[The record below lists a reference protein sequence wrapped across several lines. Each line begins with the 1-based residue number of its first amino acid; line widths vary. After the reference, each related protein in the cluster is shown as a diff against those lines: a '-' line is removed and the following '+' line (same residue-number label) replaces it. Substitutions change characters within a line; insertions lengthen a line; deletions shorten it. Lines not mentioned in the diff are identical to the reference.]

1 MLILGLFILLLVS
14 AISQERIN
22 GIIIN
27 RAAALVLLYSFFL
40 SIDTLNV
47 SIIGSGIGVF
57 GGLYQITVVSKIV
70 ECFIYLLGAMIL
82 SNTMLVTRDGINAS
96 TGTTRKEKEGLSL
109 KSEYSIIALFTV
121 VGGILLI
128 TSNDLVSMYLSIE
141 LQSFG
146 LYVLATIYRDS
157 QAATYAGLKYFL
169 LGGLSSGFILLGSS
183 IIYAYTGVTNLES
196 IYLLISSSTETASAS
211 ILSWSPTELFVS
223 GCAQK
228 DLGSFST
235 QSSSLD
241 SVWDRAMSLKNKDGL
256 RVQLFIE
263 IGLLVMT
270 VGFLFKVA
278 SAPFHNWAPDV
289 YDGVPTK
296 VTTWLAI
303 MAKISILTFLLDL
316 VIGFGLAGQS
326 EAFSSLSGETTEA
339 ISASL
344 SSTTIMLVAAVLS
357 LLVGTIVGLAQSRIK
372 RLLAYSTISHVGFL
386 LLAIAINTEDSIE
399 SFIFYLIQYSLTSAN
414 AFFVLIAFG
423 SLSLSLSGDKRLS
436 LDERS
441 NPVNNER
448 DHTAEGEYSPVQFI
462 SQLRGQFNAGN
473 KGASSLLALAMA
485 TILFSMAGIPPLV
498 GFFAKQAVLLSAV
511 KNGFIFLALVGI
523 VTSVISAAYYL
534 RVIKVMVFDKG
545 PFLSKEDKN
554 SKLVG
559 ASSNGRTAGEER
571 AALNL
576 SSLPCYPIFSQE
588 NNKNDNKLEE
598 IKNPLELLLQK
609 SYNGEMSNSLSFS
622 IAILT
627 VLTVFFVLKPSLIL
641 NSAHIMA
648 LSLFYL

>member
-1 MLILGLFILLLVS
+1 MLISGLFILLFIS
-14 AISQERIN
+14 AISQKRIN

-27 RAAALVLLYSFFL
+27 RAAALVLLYSFIL
-40 SIDTLNV
+40 SIYTLNV
-47 SIIGSGIGVF
+47 SVIGSGIGVF
-57 GGLYQITVVSKIV
+57 GGLYQVTVLSKIV
-70 ECFIYLLGAMIL
+70 EGFIYLLGALIL
-82 SNTMLVTRDGINAS
+82 SNTVVTN
-96 TGTTRKEKEGLSL
+96 GLSVISNIGQTAGARS
-109 KSEYSIIALFTV
+109 SEYSIIALFTV

-183 IIYAYTGVTNLES
+183 IIYAYSGVTNLES
-196 IYLLISSSTETASAS
+196 IYLLMSESAANDLSVGLNSETNLTA
-211 ILSWSPTELFVS
+211 LL
-223 GCAQK
+223 
-228 DLGSFST
+228 SFS
-235 QSSSLD
+235 
-241 SVWDRAMSLKNKDGL
+241 KNYQGP
-256 RVQLFIE
+256 VE

-316 VIGFGLAGQS
+316 VIGANASTVNSQIVQP
-326 EAFSSLSGETTEA
+326 SLSLTNLML
-339 ISASL
+339 IASL
-344 SSTTIMLVAAVLS
+344 LS

-423 SLSLSLSGDKRLS
+423 SLSLSLSGGFDGS
-436 LDERS
+436 RS
-441 NPVNNER
+441 SSKNIKSNEKGR
-448 DHTAEGEYSPVQFI
+448 NLILHNEDHSAEAEYSPVQFI
-462 SQLRGQFNAGN
+462 SQLRGQFNALN
-473 KGASSLLALAMA
+473 PSPLLALSMA
-485 TILFSMAGIPPLV
+485 VVLFSMAGIPPLV
-498 GFFAKQAVLLSAV
+498 GFFAKQAVLLAAV

-523 VTSVISAAYYL
+523 ITSVISAAYYL
-534 RVIKVMVFDKG
+534 RVIKVMVFDPYELNANDKS
-545 PFLSKEDKN
+545 LSMR
-554 SKLVG
+554 KLSL
-559 ASSNGRTAGEER
+559 ASLSSNRKSFG
-571 AALNL
+571 
-576 SSLPCYPIFSQE
+576 
-588 NNKNDNKLEE
+588 NNNNIIAK
-598 IKNPLELLLQK
+598 
-609 SYNGEMSNSLSFS
+609 EMLSNSLSFS
-622 IAILT
+622 ISILT
-627 VLTVFFVLKPSLIL
+627 VLTIFFVLKPTYIL

>member
-1 MLILGLFILLLVS
+1 MLISGLFILLLVS

-27 RAAALVLLYSFFL
+27 RAAALVLLYSFIL
-40 SIDTLNV
+40 SISTLNV

-57 GGLYQITVVSKIV
+57 GGLYQVTVISKIV

-82 SNTMLVTRDGINAS
+82 SNTIVVTRDGKKNITNNLI
-96 TGTTRKEKEGLSL
+96 GLNKSFTL

-121 VGGILLI
+121 VGGVLLI
-128 TSNDLVSMYLSIE
+128 TSNDLISMYLSIE

-183 IIYAYTGVTNLES
+183 IIYAYLGVTNLES
-196 IYLLISSSTETASAS
+196 IYLLIS
-211 ILSWSPTELFVS
+211 
-223 GCAQK
+223 G
-228 DLGSFST
+228 
-235 QSSSLD
+235 SSLD
-241 SVWDRAMSLKNKDGL
+241 LSDSSFITSKSLINSGSYNNSF
-256 RVQLFIE
+256 VE

-270 VGFLFKVA
+270 VGFLFKIA
-278 SAPFHNWAPDV
+278 AAPFHNWAPDV

-316 VIGFGLAGQS
+316 AIGVNNS
-326 EAFSSLSGETTEA
+326 SCAFSLLKESSIIGHININLEA
-339 ISASL
+339 I
-344 SSTTIMLVAAVLS
+344 TIENGISIHSNLLLIVALLS

-423 SLSLSLSGDKRLS
+423 SLSLSLSGENKSSVGKLINR
-436 LDERS
+436 DE
-441 NPVNNER
+441 
-448 DHTAEGEYSPVQFI
+448 DHLAEEEYSPVQFI
-462 SQLRGQFNAGN
+462 SQLRGQFNAQ
-473 KGASSLLALAMA
+473 GASPLLALAFA
-485 TILFSMAGIPPLV
+485 IVLFSMAGIPPLV
-498 GFFAKQAVLLSAV
+498 GFFAKQAVLLAAV

-523 VTSVISAAYYL
+523 ITSVISAAYYL
-534 RVIKVMVFDKG
+534 RVIKVMIFEQPEQSKFD
-545 PFLSKEDKN
+545 N
-554 SKLVG
+554 
-559 ASSNGRTAGEER
+559 
-571 AALNL
+571 LNL
-576 SSLPCYPIFSQE
+576 TNNNSINNEFDSLS
-588 NNKNDNKLEE
+588 NT
-598 IKNPLELLLQK
+598 IKAK
-609 SYNGEMSNSLSFS
+609 MSNSLSFS
-622 IAILT
+622 ISILT
-627 VLTVFFVLKPSLIL
+627 VLILFFVFKPTLIL

>member
-1 MLILGLFILLLVS
+1 MLISGLFILLLVS
-14 AISQERIN
+14 AISAERIN

-27 RAAALVLLYSFFL
+27 RAAALVLLYSFIL
-40 SIDTLNV
+40 SISTLNV
-47 SIIGSGIGVF
+47 SIIGSGIGVY
-57 GGLYQITVVSKIV
+57 GGLYQVTVVTKIV

-82 SNTMLVTRDGINAS
+82 SNTMLIMS
-96 TGTTRKEKEGLSL
+96 SPSKEQKPFSFDLKKISESESVKESFYSNSNSKGSIKL

-121 VGGILLI
+121 VGGVLLI

-196 IYLLISSSTETASAS
+196 IYLLISTGSLSSEINLESNSGT
-211 ILSWSPTELFVS
+211 ILSLLSFKFV
-223 GCAQK
+223 
-228 DLGSFST
+228 
-235 QSSSLD
+235 
-241 SVWDRAMSLKNKDGL
+241 
-256 RVQLFIE
+256 E

-316 VIGFGLAGQS
+316 VIGSMGQGPLDADIENS
-326 EAFSSLSGETTEA
+326 FVSSSLA
-339 ISASL
+339 NL
-344 SSTTIMLVAAVLS
+344 MLIAALLS

-386 LLAIAINTEDSIE
+386 LLAIAIATEDSIE

-414 AFFVLIAFG
+414 AFFILIAFG
-423 SLSLSLSGDKRLS
+423 SLSLSLSGNALND
-436 LDERS
+436 
-441 NPVNNER
+441 NEEE
-448 DHTAEGEYSPVQFI
+448 HNSEAEYSPVQFI
-462 SQLRGQFNAGN
+462 SQLRGQFNA
-473 KGASSLLALAMA
+473 KGASPLLALAMA
-485 TILFSMAGIPPLV
+485 VVLFSMAGIPPLI

-523 VTSVISAAYYL
+523 ITSVISAAYYL
-534 RVIKVMVFDKG
+534 RVIKVMVFD
-545 PFLSKEDKN
+545 PFETEL
-554 SKLVG
+554 
-559 ASSNGRTAGEER
+559 SSN
-571 AALNL
+571 L
-576 SSLPCYPIFSQE
+576 SE
-588 NNKNDNKLEE
+588 DNNNVYLG
-598 IKNPLELLLQK
+598 Q
-609 SYNGEMSNSLSFS
+609 SEMSNSLSFS
-622 IAILT
+622 ISILT
-627 VLTVFFVLKPSLIL
+627 VLILFFVLKPSLIL

>member
-1 MLILGLFILLLVS
+1 MLISGLFILLFIS
-14 AISQERIN
+14 AISAKRIN

-27 RAAALVLLYSFFL
+27 RAAALVLLYSFIL

-47 SIIGSGIGVF
+47 SIIGSGIGVY
-57 GGLYQITVVSKIV
+57 GGLYQVTVLSKIV
-70 ECFIYLLGAMIL
+70 EGFIYILAAMIL
-82 SNTMLVTRDGINAS
+82 SNTMVIDSSNNAPNNKTS
-96 TGTTRKEKEGLSL
+96 VR
-109 KSEYSIIALFTV
+109 SEYSIIALFTV

-128 TSNDLVSMYLSIE
+128 SSNDLVSMYLSIE

-196 IYLLISSSTETASAS
+196 IYLLISEQSSINLNLLTENNKWTELSSTF
-211 ILSWSPTELFVS
+211 FV
-223 GCAQK
+223 
-228 DLGSFST
+228 DLKFISF
-235 QSSSLD
+235 
-241 SVWDRAMSLKNKDGL
+241 
-256 RVQLFIE
+256 VQ

-289 YDGVPTK
+289 YDGVPVK

-316 VIGFGLAGQS
+316 VLA
-326 EAFSSLSGETTEA
+326 SSNNKTIFTIESS
-339 ISASL
+339 SAMDLTNLILIAS
-344 SSTTIMLVAAVLS
+344 VLS

-386 LLAIAINTEDSIE
+386 LLAIAINTQDSTE

-423 SLSLSLSGDKRLS
+423 SISLSLSNKRNDNSAKFKSS
-436 LDERS
+436 LLYLDDY
-441 NPVNNER
+441 N
-448 DHTAEGEYSPVQFI
+448 AETEYSPIQFI
-462 SQLRGQFNAGN
+462 SQLRGQFNA
-473 KGASSLLALAMA
+473 AEPSPLLALCMA
-485 TILFSMAGIPPLV
+485 IILFSMAGIPPLV
-498 GFFAKQAVLLSAV
+498 GFFAKQAVLLAAV
-511 KNGFIFLALVGI
+511 KNGFIFLALIGI
-523 VTSVISAAYYL
+523 ITSVISAAYYL
-534 RVIKVMVFDKG
+534 RVIKVMVFD
-545 PFLSKEDKN
+545 PYENTTVESKA
-554 SKLVG
+554 V
-559 ASSNGRTAGEER
+559 
-571 AALNL
+571 
-576 SSLPCYPIFSQE
+576 YSQNVSE
-588 NNKNDNKLEE
+588 NNIAMTDKTAKIKL
-598 IKNPLELLLQK
+598 
-609 SYNGEMSNSLSFS
+609 SNSLSFS
-622 IAILT
+622 ISILT
-627 VLTVFFVLKPSLIL
+627 VLTLFFVLKPLLIL

>member
-1 MLILGLFILLLVS
+1 MNGKLSVASKKASMLISGLFILLFIS
-14 AISQERIN
+14 AISAKRIN

-27 RAAALVLLYSFFL
+27 RAAALILLYSFIL
-40 SIDTLNV
+40 SIYTLNV

-57 GGLYQITVVSKIV
+57 GGLYQVTVLSKVI
-70 ECFIYLLGAMIL
+70 EGFIYLLGAMIL
-82 SNTMLVTRDGINAS
+82 SNTMFVSSKATFNGQKSNNKAS
-96 TGTTRKEKEGLSL
+96 VATIR
-109 KSEYSIIALFTV
+109 SEYSIIALFTV

-157 QAATYAGLKYFL
+157 QAATSAGLKYFL

-183 IIYAYTGVTNLES
+183 IIYAYLGVTNLES
-196 IYLLISSSTETASAS
+196 IYLLMSQEASVGSAAANLTAKSIELSSFSFSAEQS
-211 ILSWSPTELFVS
+211 IRSPF
-223 GCAQK
+223 GA
-228 DLGSFST
+228 DLG
-235 QSSSLD
+235 
-241 SVWDRAMSLKNKDGL
+241 
-256 RVQLFIE
+256 
-263 IGLLVMT
+263 LLIMT
-270 VGFLFKVA
+270 VGFLFKIA

-316 VIGFGLAGQS
+316 VIGSGSLYLL
-326 EAFSSLSGETTEA
+326 EPSLSLVNLML
-339 ISASL
+339 IASF
-344 SSTTIMLVAAVLS
+344 LS

-372 RLLAYSTISHVGFL
+372 RLLAYSTISHVGFM

-423 SLSLSLSGDKRLS
+423 SLSLSLAAKKDQESAELNSFFSYQEEDHNA
-436 LDERS
+436 ER
-441 NPVNNER
+441 
-448 DHTAEGEYSPVQFI
+448 EYSPIQFI
-462 SQLRGQFNAGN
+462 AQLRGQFSALEP
-473 KGASSLLALAMA
+473 SPLLALSMA
-485 TILFSMAGIPPLV
+485 IILFSMAGIPPLV

-523 VTSVISAAYYL
+523 ITSVISAAYYL
-534 RVIKVMVFDKG
+534 RVIKVMVFDSNIEKTN
-545 PFLSKEDKN
+545 DKVELN
-554 SKLVG
+554 KVASNLKLVNE
-559 ASSNGRTAGEER
+559 SD
-571 AALNL
+571 
-576 SSLPCYPIFSQE
+576 
-588 NNKNDNKLEE
+588 K
-598 IKNPLELLLQK
+598 LLLNASTGFRARINENTQL
-609 SYNGEMSNSLSFS
+609 SNSLSFS
-622 IAILT
+622 ISILT
-627 VLTVFFVLKPSLIL
+627 VLTLFFVLKPTLIL

>member
-1 MLILGLFILLLVS
+1 MLISGLFILLLVS
-14 AISQERIN
+14 AISAERIN

-27 RAAALVLLYSFFL
+27 RAAALVLLYSFIL
-40 SIDTLNV
+40 SISTLNV
-47 SIIGSGIGVF
+47 SIIGSGIGVY
-57 GGLYQITVVSKIV
+57 GGLYQVTVVSKIV

-82 SNTMLVTRDGINAS
+82 SNTMLIMSSRGSFSFDSNSQNSI
-96 TGTTRKEKEGLSL
+96 KL

-121 VGGILLI
+121 VGGVLLI

-196 IYLLISSSTETASAS
+196 IYLLISTGSLSTEINLESNSGT
-211 ILSWSPTELFVS
+211 ILSLLSFKFV
-223 GCAQK
+223 
-228 DLGSFST
+228 
-235 QSSSLD
+235 
-241 SVWDRAMSLKNKDGL
+241 
-256 RVQLFIE
+256 E

-316 VIGFGLAGQS
+316 VIGSMGQGPLDATVS
-326 EAFSSLSGETTEA
+326 VDIQNSFVSSSLTN
-339 ISASL
+339 L
-344 SSTTIMLVAAVLS
+344 MLIAALLS

-386 LLAIAINTEDSIE
+386 LLAIAIATEDSIE

-414 AFFVLIAFG
+414 AFFILIAFG
-423 SLSLSLSGDKRLS
+423 SLSLSLSQ
-436 LDERS
+436 
-441 NPVNNER
+441 NEEE
-448 DHTAEGEYSPVQFI
+448 HNSEAEYSPVQFI
-462 SQLRGQFNAGN
+462 SQLRGQFNA
-473 KGASSLLALAMA
+473 KGASPLLALAMA
-485 TILFSMAGIPPLV
+485 VVLFSMAGIPPLI

-523 VTSVISAAYYL
+523 ITSVISAAYYL
-534 RVIKVMVFDKG
+534 RVIKVMVFD
-545 PFLSKEDKN
+545 PFETELS
-554 SKLVG
+554 S
-559 ASSNGRTAGEER
+559 
-571 AALNL
+571 NL
-576 SSLPCYPIFSQE
+576 SSE
-588 NNKNDNKLEE
+588 NNN
-598 IKNPLELLLQK
+598 ISTGQ
-609 SYNGEMSNSLSFS
+609 STEMSNSLSFS
-622 IAILT
+622 ISILT
-627 VLTVFFVLKPSLIL
+627 VLILFFVLKPSLIL

>member
-1 MLILGLFILLLVS
+1 MLISGLFILLLVS
-14 AISQERIN
+14 AISAERIN

-27 RAAALVLLYSFFL
+27 RAAALVLLYSFIL
-40 SIDTLNV
+40 SISTLNV
-47 SIIGSGIGVF
+47 SIIGSGIGVY
-57 GGLYQITVVSKIV
+57 GGLYQVTVVSKIV

-82 SNTMLVTRDGINAS
+82 SNTMLIMTS
-96 TGTTRKEKEGLSL
+96 PSKEQGLSLKINESQGSFTNSIKL

-121 VGGILLI
+121 VGGVLLI

-196 IYLLISSSTETASAS
+196 IYLLISVPTGSLSSDINLESNSGT
-211 ILSWSPTELFVS
+211 ILSLLSFKFV
-223 GCAQK
+223 
-228 DLGSFST
+228 
-235 QSSSLD
+235 
-241 SVWDRAMSLKNKDGL
+241 
-256 RVQLFIE
+256 E

-316 VIGFGLAGQS
+316 VIGSMGQGPLNADLENS
-326 EAFSSLSGETTEA
+326 FLSSSLA
-339 ISASL
+339 NL
-344 SSTTIMLVAAVLS
+344 MLIAALLS

-386 LLAIAINTEDSIE
+386 LLAIAIATEDSIE

-414 AFFVLIAFG
+414 AFFILIAFG
-423 SLSLSLSGDKRLS
+423 SLSLSLSGNAVKRLS
-436 LDERS
+436 S
-441 NPVNNER
+441 YNEEE
-448 DHTAEGEYSPVQFI
+448 HNSEAEYSPVQFI
-462 SQLRGQFNAGN
+462 SQLRGQFNA
-473 KGASSLLALAMA
+473 KGASPLLALAMA
-485 TILFSMAGIPPLV
+485 VVLFSMAGIPPLI

-523 VTSVISAAYYL
+523 ITSVISAAYYL
-534 RVIKVMVFDKG
+534 RVIKVMVFD
-545 PFLSKEDKN
+545 PFETELS
-554 SKLVG
+554 S
-559 ASSNGRTAGEER
+559 
-571 AALNL
+571 NL
-576 SSLPCYPIFSQE
+576 SSD
-588 NNKNDNKLEE
+588 NNNNNNNNISTNK
-598 IKNPLELLLQK
+598 
-609 SYNGEMSNSLSFS
+609 SEMSNSLSFS
-622 IAILT
+622 ISILT
-627 VLTVFFVLKPSLIL
+627 VLILFFVLKPSLIL

>member
-1 MLILGLFILLLVS
+1 MLILGLFILLLVT
-14 AISQERIN
+14 AISGERIN

-27 RAAALVLLYSFFL
+27 RAAALVLLYSFIL
-40 SIDTLNV
+40 TIYTLNV

-70 ECFIYLLGAMIL
+70 ESFIYLLGAMIL
-82 SNTMLVTRDGINAS
+82 SNTMLITRDNMSGKL
-96 TGTTRKEKEGLSL
+96 TL

-121 VGGILLI
+121 VGGVLLI
-128 TSNDLVSMYLSIE
+128 SSNDLVSMYLSIE

-196 IYLLISSSTETASAS
+196 IYLLISNASTATASNVESELILSAAHPLLSIETVTET
-211 ILSWSPTELFVS
+211 FNYY
-223 GCAQK
+223 
-228 DLGSFST
+228 
-235 QSSSLD
+235 SLI
-241 SVWDRAMSLKNKDGL
+241 
-256 RVQLFIE
+256 Q

-270 VGFLFKVA
+270 VGFLFKIA

-316 VIGFGLAGQS
+316 VIGSGNIISGAASLPFEGSL
-326 EAFSSLSGETTEA
+326 SSLSN
-339 ISASL
+339 L
-344 SSTTIMLVAAVLS
+344 MLIAALLS
-357 LLVGTIVGLAQSRIK
+357 LLIGTIVGLAQSRIK

-423 SLSLSLSGDKRLS
+423 SLSLSLYNEKSDTIKNATASTGRQ
-436 LDERS
+436 
-441 NPVNNER
+441 NNDYNSES
-448 DHTAEGEYSPVQFI
+448 EYSPVQFI
-462 SQLRGQFNAGN
+462 SQLRGQFNVTNSDGSLS
-473 KGASSLLALAMA
+473 ASPFLALAMSV
-485 TILFSMAGIPPLV
+485 ILFSMAGIPPLV

-523 VTSVISAAYYL
+523 ITSVISAAYYL
-534 RVIKVMVFDKG
+534 RVIKVMIFDPYKSESESVIKSEKIINQSR
-545 PFLSKEDKN
+545 LQ
-554 SKLVG
+554 
-559 ASSNGRTAGEER
+559 GE
-571 AALNL
+571 
-576 SSLPCYPIFSQE
+576 
-588 NNKNDNKLEE
+588 NKNTIFFDEPK
-598 IKNPLELLLQK
+598 KLLLDTMPQTDR
-609 SYNGEMSNSLSFS
+609 MSNSLSFS
-622 IAILT
+622 ISILT
-627 VLTVFFVLKPSLIL
+627 VLTLFFVLKPLLIL

-648 LSLFYL
+648 LSIFYI

>member
-1 MLILGLFILLLVS
+1 MPFLMLILGLFILLLVS
-14 AISQERIN
+14 AISAERIN

-27 RAAALVLLYSFFL
+27 RAAALVLLYSFIL
-40 SIDTLNV
+40 SISTLNV

-57 GGLYQITVVSKIV
+57 GGLYQVTVVSKIV
-70 ECFIYLLGAMIL
+70 ECFIYLLAGMIL
-82 SNTMLVTRDGINAS
+82 SNTMLLTRNS
-96 TGTTRKEKEGLSL
+96 MSNLSDYDLNTQQQQQKKTMLKNYTL

-121 VGGILLI
+121 IGGVLLI
-128 TSNDLVSMYLSIE
+128 TSNDLISMYLSIE

-196 IYLLISSSTETASAS
+196 IYLLISVTDIKDSLINLQSLSETSFDN
-211 ILSWSPTELFVS
+211 LSLFNN
-223 GCAQK
+223 
-228 DLGSFST
+228 SF
-235 QSSSLD
+235 Q
-241 SVWDRAMSLKNKDGL
+241 V
-256 RVQLFIE
+256 E
-263 IGLLVMT
+263 IGLLIMT

-278 SAPFHNWAPDV
+278 AAPFHNWAPDV

-316 VIGFGLAGQS
+316 AIGAK
-326 EAFSSLSGETTEA
+326 
-339 ISASL
+339 
-344 SSTTIMLVAAVLS
+344 SSTAILSNKFNGESYLSLLEGQKENLLFPLHSNLLLIVALLS

-423 SLSLSLSGDKRLS
+423 SLSLSVSGLQKTSNSNNRLTNTEEDQLQES
-436 LDERS
+436 
-441 NPVNNER
+441 
-448 DHTAEGEYSPVQFI
+448 EYSPVQFI
-462 SQLRGQFNAGN
+462 SQLKGQFNIKSLGIN
-473 KGASSLLALAMA
+473 QASPLLALSMA
-485 TILFSMAGIPPLV
+485 VILFSMAGIPPLV
-498 GFFAKQAVLLSAV
+498 GFFAKQAVLLAAV

-523 VTSVISAAYYL
+523 FTSVISAAYYL
-534 RVIKVMVFDKG
+534 RVIKVMVFENQDENALTGQKDYYS
-545 PFLSKEDKN
+545 SKE
-554 SKLVG
+554 SKTAVQEKDSIN
-559 ASSNGRTAGEER
+559 SSNNKDMQIGE
-571 AALNL
+571 L
-576 SSLPCYPIFSQE
+576 STR
-588 NNKNDNKLEE
+588 
-598 IKNPLELLLQK
+598 
-609 SYNGEMSNSLSFS
+609 MSNSLSFS
-622 IAILT
+622 ISILT
-627 VLTVFFVLKPSLIL
+627 VLILFFVLKPVLIL

>member
-1 MLILGLFILLLVS
+1 MLISGLFILLLVS

-27 RAAALVLLYSFFL
+27 RAAALVLLYSFIL
-40 SIDTLNV
+40 SISTLNV

-57 GGLYQITVVSKIV
+57 GGLYQVTVISKIV

-82 SNTMLVTRDGINAS
+82 SNTIVVTRDGKKNITNNLI
-96 TGTTRKEKEGLSL
+96 GLNKSFTL

-121 VGGILLI
+121 VGGVLLI
-128 TSNDLVSMYLSIE
+128 TSNDLISMYLSIE

-183 IIYAYTGVTNLES
+183 IIYAYLGVTNLES
-196 IYLLISSSTETASAS
+196 IYLLIS
-211 ILSWSPTELFVS
+211 
-223 GCAQK
+223 G
-228 DLGSFST
+228 
-235 QSSSLD
+235 SSLD
-241 SVWDRAMSLKNKDGL
+241 LSDSSFITSKSLINSGSYNNSF
-256 RVQLFIE
+256 VE

-270 VGFLFKVA
+270 VGFLFKIA
-278 SAPFHNWAPDV
+278 AAPFHNWAPDV

-316 VIGFGLAGQS
+316 AIGVNNS
-326 EAFSSLSGETTEA
+326 SCAFSLLKESSIIGHININLEA
-339 ISASL
+339 I
-344 SSTTIMLVAAVLS
+344 TIENGISIHSNLLLIVALLS

-423 SLSLSLSGDKRLS
+423 SLSLSLSGENKSSVGKLINR
-436 LDERS
+436 DE
-441 NPVNNER
+441 
-448 DHTAEGEYSPVQFI
+448 DHLAEEEYSPVQFI
-462 SQLRGQFNAGN
+462 SQLRGQFNAQ
-473 KGASSLLALAMA
+473 GASPLLALAFA
-485 TILFSMAGIPPLV
+485 IVLFSMAGIPPLV
-498 GFFAKQAVLLSAV
+498 GFFAKQAVLLAAV

-523 VTSVISAAYYL
+523 ITSVISAAYYL
-534 RVIKVMVFDKG
+534 RVIKVMIFEQPEQSKFDN
-545 PFLSKEDKN
+545 LNLTLSSKEDNNN
-554 SKLVG
+554 SINNEFDSL
-559 ASSNGRTAGEER
+559 SNT
-571 AALNL
+571 
-576 SSLPCYPIFSQE
+576 
-588 NNKNDNKLEE
+588 
-598 IKNPLELLLQK
+598 IKAK
-609 SYNGEMSNSLSFS
+609 MSNSLSFS
-622 IAILT
+622 ISILT
-627 VLTVFFVLKPSLIL
+627 VLILFFVFKPTLIL

>member
-1 MLILGLFILLLVS
+1 MLISGLFILLLVS

-27 RAAALVLLYSFFL
+27 RAAALVLLYSFIL
-40 SIDTLNV
+40 SISTLNV

-57 GGLYQITVVSKIV
+57 GGLYQVTVISKIV

-82 SNTMLVTRDGINAS
+82 SNTIVVTRDGKKNITNNLI
-96 TGTTRKEKEGLSL
+96 GLNKSFTL

-121 VGGILLI
+121 VGGVLLI
-128 TSNDLVSMYLSIE
+128 TSNDLISMYLSIE

-183 IIYAYTGVTNLES
+183 IIYAYLGVTNLES
-196 IYLLISSSTETASAS
+196 IYLLIS
-211 ILSWSPTELFVS
+211 
-223 GCAQK
+223 G
-228 DLGSFST
+228 
-235 QSSSLD
+235 SSLD
-241 SVWDRAMSLKNKDGL
+241 LSDSSFITSKSLINSGSYNNSF
-256 RVQLFIE
+256 VE

-270 VGFLFKVA
+270 VGFLFKIA
-278 SAPFHNWAPDV
+278 AAPFHNWAPDV

-316 VIGFGLAGQS
+316 AIGVNNSISLLK
-326 EAFSSLSGETTEA
+326 ESSIIGHININLEA
-339 ISASL
+339 I
-344 SSTTIMLVAAVLS
+344 TIENGISIHSNLLLIVALLS

-423 SLSLSLSGDKRLS
+423 SLSLSLSGENKSSVGKLINR
-436 LDERS
+436 DE
-441 NPVNNER
+441 
-448 DHTAEGEYSPVQFI
+448 DHLAEEEYSPVQFI
-462 SQLRGQFNAGN
+462 SQLRGQFNAQ
-473 KGASSLLALAMA
+473 GASPLLALAFA
-485 TILFSMAGIPPLV
+485 IVLFSMAGIPPLV
-498 GFFAKQAVLLSAV
+498 GFFAKQAVLLAAV

-523 VTSVISAAYYL
+523 ITSVISAAYYL
-534 RVIKVMVFDKG
+534 RVIKVMIFEQPEQSKFDN
-545 PFLSKEDKN
+545 LNLTLSSKEDNNN
-554 SKLVG
+554 SINNEFDSL
-559 ASSNGRTAGEER
+559 SNT
-571 AALNL
+571 
-576 SSLPCYPIFSQE
+576 
-588 NNKNDNKLEE
+588 
-598 IKNPLELLLQK
+598 IKAK
-609 SYNGEMSNSLSFS
+609 MSNSLSFS
-622 IAILT
+622 ISILT
-627 VLTVFFVLKPSLIL
+627 VLILFFVFKPTLIL

>member
-1 MLILGLFILLLVS
+1 MPFLMLILGLFILLLVS
-14 AISQERIN
+14 AISAERIN

-27 RAAALVLLYSFFL
+27 RAAALVLLYSFII

-57 GGLYQITVVSKIV
+57 GGLYQVTVVSKIV
-70 ECFIYLLGAMIL
+70 ECFIYLLAGMIL
-82 SNTMLVTRDGINAS
+82 SNTMLLTRNS
-96 TGTTRKEKEGLSL
+96 MSNLSDYDLNTQQQQQKKTMLKNYTL

-121 VGGILLI
+121 IGGVLLI
-128 TSNDLVSMYLSIE
+128 TSNDLISMYLSIE

-196 IYLLISSSTETASAS
+196 IYLLISVTDIKDSLINLQSLSETSFDN
-211 ILSWSPTELFVS
+211 LSLFNN
-223 GCAQK
+223 
-228 DLGSFST
+228 SF
-235 QSSSLD
+235 Q
-241 SVWDRAMSLKNKDGL
+241 V
-256 RVQLFIE
+256 E
-263 IGLLVMT
+263 IGLLIMT

-278 SAPFHNWAPDV
+278 AAPFHNWAPDV

-316 VIGFGLAGQS
+316 AIGAK
-326 EAFSSLSGETTEA
+326 
-339 ISASL
+339 
-344 SSTTIMLVAAVLS
+344 SSTAILSNKFNGESYLSLLEGQKENLLFPLHSNLLLIVALLS

-423 SLSLSLSGDKRLS
+423 SLSLSVSGLQKTSNSNNRLTNTEEDQLQES
-436 LDERS
+436 
-441 NPVNNER
+441 
-448 DHTAEGEYSPVQFI
+448 EYSPVQFI
-462 SQLRGQFNAGN
+462 SQLKGQFNIKSLGIN
-473 KGASSLLALAMA
+473 QASPLLALSMA
-485 TILFSMAGIPPLV
+485 VILFSMAGIPPLV
-498 GFFAKQAVLLSAV
+498 GFFAKQAVLLAAV

-523 VTSVISAAYYL
+523 FTSVISAAYYL
-534 RVIKVMVFDKG
+534 RVIKVMVFENQDENALTGQKDYYS
-545 PFLSKEDKN
+545 SKE
-554 SKLVG
+554 SKTAVQEKDSIN
-559 ASSNGRTAGEER
+559 SSNNKDMQIGE
-571 AALNL
+571 L
-576 SSLPCYPIFSQE
+576 STR
-588 NNKNDNKLEE
+588 
-598 IKNPLELLLQK
+598 
-609 SYNGEMSNSLSFS
+609 MSNSLSFS
-622 IAILT
+622 ISILT
-627 VLTVFFVLKPSLIL
+627 VLILFFVLKPVLIL

>member
-1 MLILGLFILLLVS
+1 MLISGLFILLFIS
-14 AISQERIN
+14 AISAKRIN

-27 RAAALVLLYSFFL
+27 RAAALILLYSFIL
-40 SIDTLNV
+40 SIYTLNV

-57 GGLYQITVVSKIV
+57 GGLYQVTVLSKVI
-70 ECFIYLLGAMIL
+70 EGFIYLLGAMIL
-82 SNTMLVTRDGINAS
+82 SNTMFVSSRVTSNGPKSNNKATEAS
-96 TGTTRKEKEGLSL
+96 IPTIR
-109 KSEYSIIALFTV
+109 SEYSIIALFTV

-157 QAATYAGLKYFL
+157 QAATSAGLKYFL

-183 IIYAYTGVTNLES
+183 IIYAYLGVTNLES
-196 IYLLISSSTETASAS
+196 IYLLMSQEASVGLSNLTEKSIELSSFSFSAEQS
-211 ILSWSPTELFVS
+211 IRSPF
-223 GCAQK
+223 GA
-228 DLGSFST
+228 DLG
-235 QSSSLD
+235 
-241 SVWDRAMSLKNKDGL
+241 
-256 RVQLFIE
+256 
-263 IGLLVMT
+263 LLIMT

-289 YDGVPTK
+289 YDGVPLK

-316 VIGFGLAGQS
+316 VIGSGSLYLL
-326 EAFSSLSGETTEA
+326 EPSLSLVNLML
-339 ISASL
+339 IASF
-344 SSTTIMLVAAVLS
+344 LS

-423 SLSLSLSGDKRLS
+423 SLSLSLSQKKNSAEADGFFSYQEEDHNA
-436 LDERS
+436 ER
-441 NPVNNER
+441 
-448 DHTAEGEYSPVQFI
+448 EYSPIQFI
-462 SQLRGQFNAGN
+462 AQLRGQFNALEP
-473 KGASSLLALAMA
+473 SPLLALSMA
-485 TILFSMAGIPPLV
+485 IILFSMAGIPPLV

-523 VTSVISAAYYL
+523 ITSVISAAYYL
-534 RVIKVMVFDKG
+534 RVIKVMVFD
-545 PFLSKEDKN
+545 
-554 SKLVG
+554 
-559 ASSNGRTAGEER
+559 
-571 AALNL
+571 
-576 SSLPCYPIFSQE
+576 SSLEKTNDKVELNEVAS
-588 NNKNDNKLEE
+588 NKKLINESD
-598 IKNPLELLLQK
+598 KLLLNA
-609 SYNGEMSNSLSFS
+609 STGNLAPINGNAQLSNSLSFS
-622 IAILT
+622 ISILT
-627 VLTVFFVLKPSLIL
+627 VLTLFFVLKPTLIL

>member
-1 MLILGLFILLLVS
+1 MLISGLFILLLVS
-14 AISQERIN
+14 AISAERIN

-27 RAAALVLLYSFFL
+27 RAAALVLLYSFIL
-40 SIDTLNV
+40 SISTLNV
-47 SIIGSGIGVF
+47 SIIGSGIGVY
-57 GGLYQITVVSKIV
+57 GGLYQVTVVSKIV

-82 SNTMLVTRDGINAS
+82 SNTMLIMTS
-96 TGTTRKEKEGLSL
+96 PSKEQGLSLKINESQGSFTNSIKL

-121 VGGILLI
+121 VGGVLLI

-196 IYLLISSSTETASAS
+196 IYLLISVPTGSLSSDINLESNSGT
-211 ILSWSPTELFVS
+211 ILSLLSFKFV
-223 GCAQK
+223 
-228 DLGSFST
+228 
-235 QSSSLD
+235 
-241 SVWDRAMSLKNKDGL
+241 
-256 RVQLFIE
+256 E

-316 VIGFGLAGQS
+316 VIGSMGQGPLNADLENS
-326 EAFSSLSGETTEA
+326 FLSSSLA
-339 ISASL
+339 NL
-344 SSTTIMLVAAVLS
+344 MLIAALLS

-386 LLAIAINTEDSIE
+386 LLAIAIATEDSIE

-414 AFFVLIAFG
+414 AFFILIAFG
-423 SLSLSLSGDKRLS
+423 SLSLSLSGNAVKRLS
-436 LDERS
+436 S
-441 NPVNNER
+441 YNEEE
-448 DHTAEGEYSPVQFI
+448 HNSEAEYSPVQFI
-462 SQLRGQFNAGN
+462 SQLRGQFNA
-473 KGASSLLALAMA
+473 KGASPLLALAMA
-485 TILFSMAGIPPLV
+485 VVLFSMAGIPPLI

-523 VTSVISAAYYL
+523 ITSVISAAYYL
-534 RVIKVMVFDKG
+534 RVIKVMVFD
-545 PFLSKEDKN
+545 PFETELS
-554 SKLVG
+554 S
-559 ASSNGRTAGEER
+559 
-571 AALNL
+571 NL
-576 SSLPCYPIFSQE
+576 SSD
-588 NNKNDNKLEE
+588 NNNNNNNISTNK
-598 IKNPLELLLQK
+598 
-609 SYNGEMSNSLSFS
+609 SEMSNSLSFS
-622 IAILT
+622 ISILT
-627 VLTVFFVLKPSLIL
+627 VLILFFVLKPSLIL

>member
-1 MLILGLFILLLVS
+1 MLISGLFILLFIS
-14 AISQERIN
+14 AISAKRIN

-27 RAAALVLLYSFFL
+27 RAAALILLYSFIL
-40 SIDTLNV
+40 SIYTLNV
-47 SIIGSGIGVF
+47 SIIGSGVGVF
-57 GGLYQITVVSKIV
+57 GGLYQVTVLSKVI
-70 ECFIYLLGAMIL
+70 EGFIYLLGAMIL
-82 SNTMLVTRDGINAS
+82 SNTMFVSSMVTSNGQKSNNKG
-96 TGTTRKEKEGLSL
+96 TGQNPLPAIR
-109 KSEYSIIALFTV
+109 SEYSLIALFTV

-157 QAATYAGLKYFL
+157 QAATSAGLKYFL

-183 IIYAYTGVTNLES
+183 IIYAYLGVTNLES
-196 IYLLISSSTETASAS
+196 IYLLMSQEASVGLSNLTEKSIELSSFSFSAEQS
-211 ILSWSPTELFVS
+211 IRSPF
-223 GCAQK
+223 GA
-228 DLGSFST
+228 DLG
-235 QSSSLD
+235 
-241 SVWDRAMSLKNKDGL
+241 
-256 RVQLFIE
+256 
-263 IGLLVMT
+263 LLIMT

-316 VIGFGLAGQS
+316 VIGSGSLYLL
-326 EAFSSLSGETTEA
+326 EPSLSLVNLML
-339 ISASL
+339 IASF
-344 SSTTIMLVAAVLS
+344 LS

-423 SLSLSLSGDKRLS
+423 TLSLSLSKKNNLAEADGVFSYQEEDHNA
-436 LDERS
+436 ER
-441 NPVNNER
+441 
-448 DHTAEGEYSPVQFI
+448 EYSPIQFI
-462 SQLRGQFNAGN
+462 AQLRGQFNALEP
-473 KGASSLLALAMA
+473 SPLLALSLAI
-485 TILFSMAGIPPLV
+485 ILFSMAGIPPLV

-523 VTSVISAAYYL
+523 ITSVISAAYYL
-534 RVIKVMVFDKG
+534 RVIKVMVFDSSLEKIN
-545 PFLSKEDKN
+545 DKVELKKVASN
-554 SKLVG
+554 KKLVAESDKLLSIN
-559 ASSNGRTAGEER
+559 ASTG
-571 AALNL
+571 
-576 SSLPCYPIFSQE
+576 LPLDINE
-588 NNKNDNKLEE
+588 NTQL
-598 IKNPLELLLQK
+598 
-609 SYNGEMSNSLSFS
+609 SNSLSFS
-622 IAILT
+622 ISILT
-627 VLTVFFVLKPSLIL
+627 VLTLFFVLKPTLIL

>member
-1 MLILGLFILLLVS
+1 MTPSAEETLKGLKKRRHRAGSPLQIKFFFSLKPSKREIKLQAMLISGLFILLFIS
-14 AISQERIN
+14 AISQKRIN

-27 RAAALVLLYSFFL
+27 RAAALILLYSFIL
-40 SIDTLNV
+40 SVYTLNV

-57 GGLYQITVVSKIV
+57 GGLYQVTVLSKVI
-70 ECFIYLLGAMIL
+70 ESFIYLLGAMIL
-82 SNTMLVTRDGINAS
+82 SNTMFLNSFESGLNSNKKKEAS
-96 TGTTRKEKEGLSL
+96 VPAIR
-109 KSEYSIIALFTV
+109 SEYSIIALFTV

-157 QAATYAGLKYFL
+157 QAATSAGLKYFL
-169 LGGLSSGFILLGSS
+169 LGGLSSGFILLGSA
-183 IIYAYTGVTNLES
+183 IIYAYLGVTNLES
-196 IYLLISSSTETASAS
+196 IYLLMSQEASVGSEAYNLTEKSIELSAFSFSVGSEQS
-211 ILSWSPTELFVS
+211 IRSPF
-223 GCAQK
+223 GA
-228 DLGSFST
+228 DLG
-235 QSSSLD
+235 
-241 SVWDRAMSLKNKDGL
+241 
-256 RVQLFIE
+256 
-263 IGLLVMT
+263 LLIMT

-316 VIGFGLAGQS
+316 VIGSGSLYLL
-326 EAFSSLSGETTEA
+326 EPSLS
-339 ISASL
+339 L
-344 SSTTIMLVAAVLS
+344 VNLMLIAAFLS

-423 SLSLSLSGDKRLS
+423 SLSLSLSKNKNSALS
-436 LDERS
+436 AGLFSSQEEDY
-441 NPVNNER
+441 N
-448 DHTAEGEYSPVQFI
+448 AEKEYSPIQFI
-462 SQLRGQFNAGN
+462 AQLRGQFNALEP
-473 KGASSLLALAMA
+473 SPLLALAMA
-485 TILFSMAGIPPLV
+485 IILFSMAGIPPLV

-523 VTSVISAAYYL
+523 ITSVISAAYYL
-534 RVIKVMVFDKG
+534 RVIKVMVFDSALDETNNKK
-545 PFLSKEDKN
+545 S
-554 SKLVG
+554 SRG
-559 ASSNGRTAGEER
+559 ASS
-571 AALNL
+571 ALSVELNEIK
-576 SSLPCYPIFSQE
+576 S
-588 NNKNDNKLEE
+588 NKNFEGSPFNESDK
-598 IKNPLELLLQK
+598 LLLLDDSNK
-609 SYNGEMSNSLSFS
+609 INGNRQLSNSLSFS
-622 IAILT
+622 ISILT
-627 VLTVFFVLKPSLIL
+627 VLTLFFVLKPTLIL